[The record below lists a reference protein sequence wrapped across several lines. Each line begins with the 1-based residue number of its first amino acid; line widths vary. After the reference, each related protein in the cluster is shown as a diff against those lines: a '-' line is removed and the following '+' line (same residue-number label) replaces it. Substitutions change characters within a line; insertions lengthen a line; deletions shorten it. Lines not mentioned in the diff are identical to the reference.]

1 MPAVILISVPSAE
14 SIEHTIFS
22 HNANAPICNAQPIN
36 GTPRVTEKKTGT
48 NYEYIINENLRAV
61 FIGSESKITSC
72 AFVCFDESSAAE
84 FLAQAVT
91 ACYNFGGIAAGSACY
106 ESILA
111 DFMAARS
118 GTNPEPSAI
127 QGLLYK
133 ISREP
138 FGYTFTLVRI
148 E

>member
-1 MPAVILISVPSAE
+1 MQSVILISVPSAE

-22 HNANAPICNAQPIN
+22 HNANTSICNAQQIT
-36 GTPRVTEKKTGT
+36 GTPRVTAKKTGT

-61 FIGSESKITSC
+61 FIGKESKITSC

-91 ACYNFGGIAAGSACY
+91 ACYNFGGIEAGSACY
-106 ESILA
+106 DSILA

-118 GTNPEPSAI
+118 WTNPEPSAI
-127 QGLLYK
+127 LGLLYK

>member
-1 MPAVILISVPSAE
+1 MNTIITISVPSAE
-14 SIEHTIFS
+14 SIENTIFS
-22 HNANAPICNAQPIN
+22 HNANAPICNAKPIT

-61 FIGSESKITSC
+61 FIGKESKITSC

-91 ACYNFGGIAAGSACY
+91 ACYNFGGHEAGSACY
-106 ESILA
+106 DSILFQ
-111 DFMAARS
+111 FMAARS
-118 GTNPEPSAI
+118 GAHTEAEVVS
-127 QGLLYK
+127 GLLYR
-133 ISREP
+133 ISKER